1 MMNYKIIDPKT
12 TFIESGVILG
22 NGVIV
27 GPNVTITGRTAI
39 GDDTI
44 IDSNTVIKN
53 SVIGKNNFISS
64 SVIEDGNII
73 GNDNRIGPYSHIK
86 EDNAIGHKN
95 EIGSFVEIKK
105 STIGSNNNI
114 KHLAYLGDVKLGS
127 NINIGA
133 GVVFANYN
141 SKKKT
146 KEKTYVED
154 GVSIGSNSTVVAPVT
169 IEKNSIIGAGTV
181 VDKDVKNDSLV
192 LSKRDNVYK
201 EKYYIEEKKSNPAIF
216 INDIILKKKNK
227 ESLTYE
233 QLDFAFNGYLKEEI
247 TDYQM
252 SSLLMA
258 ICINGLNDEEVLNLT
273 DIFIKSGEVLN
284 FNEIEGIKVDKH
296 STGGIGDKTT
306 LVVAPIVASLGIP
319 MIKMS
324 GRGLGYTGG
333 TIDKLESIPNIK
345 LDLSYE
351 EIKKQV
357 KDINMVI
364 CSQSEKLAPM
374 DKKIYALRDVSGTV
388 ESIPLIA
395 VSIMSKK
402 IALGADKIL
411 IDIKVGN
418 GALIKTETEARE
430 LSRLM
435 ILIGNKYGKEVK
447 TITSDMNTPLG
458 YCIGNALEVI
468 EAMNILQNRE
478 HNFLTELCIE
488 LSAHLVSM
496 AKNVPYSIARN
507 EVLQVLR
514 NGKAYSKFL
523 EFVKAQHGDI
533 NALKLTS
540 KKTNFTSNK
549 EGIIKKIDAL
559 EIGKFLVMLGA
570 GRSKKEDSIDY
581 SAGIKLN
588 KLLGEYIRVNESL
601 CDIYTKKE
609 IDPDAIA
616 RIFTIE

>member
-1 MMNYKIIDPKT
+1 MIID
-12 TFIESGVILG
+12 
-22 NGVIV
+22 
-27 GPNVTITGRTAI
+27 
-39 GDDTI
+39 I
-44 IDSNTVIKN
+44 INKKR
-53 SVIGKNNFISS
+53 IGK
-64 SVIEDGNII
+64 E
-73 GNDNRIGPYSHIK
+73 
-86 EDNAIGHKN
+86 
-95 EIGSFVEIKK
+95 
-105 STIGSNNNI
+105 
-114 KHLAYLGDVKLGS
+114 
-127 NINIGA
+127 
-133 GVVFANYN
+133 
-141 SKKKT
+141 
-146 KEKTYVED
+146 
-154 GVSIGSNSTVVAPVT
+154 
-169 IEKNSIIGAGTV
+169 
-181 VDKDVKNDSLV
+181 
-192 LSKRDNVYK
+192 LSYK
-201 EKYYIEEKKSNPAIF
+201 EIDYF
-216 INDIILKKKNK
+216 
-227 ESLTYE
+227 
-233 QLDFAFNGYLKEEI
+233 FNGYLDGEI

-258 ICINGLNDEEVLNLT
+258 ICINGMTDEETFALT
-273 DIFIKSGEVLN
+273 KVFIDSGDILDLSSID
-284 FNEIEGIKVDKH
+284 GIKVDKH

-306 LVVAPIVASLGIP
+306 LIIAPIVASLGVP
-319 MIKMS
+319 VIKMS
-324 GRGLGYTGG
+324 GRGLGHTGG
-333 TIDKLESIPNIK
+333 TIDKLLSIPGYRVNLK
-345 LDLSYE
+345 DR
-351 EIKKQV
+351 EIERQV
-357 KDINMVI
+357 KDIGVVI
-364 CSQSEKLAPM
+364 TGQTKDLAPM
-374 DKKIYALRDVSGTV
+374 DKVIYTLRDVTGTV
-388 ESIPLIA
+388 SSIPLIA
-395 VSIMSKK
+395 SSVMSKK
-402 IALGADKIL
+402 IACGTDKIL